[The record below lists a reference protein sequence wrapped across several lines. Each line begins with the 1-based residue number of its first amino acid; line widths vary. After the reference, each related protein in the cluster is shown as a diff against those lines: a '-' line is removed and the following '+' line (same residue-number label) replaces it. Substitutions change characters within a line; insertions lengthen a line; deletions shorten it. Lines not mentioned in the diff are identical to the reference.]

1 MRLTKLSLIALT
13 LFVALALPAAAQ
25 SLQHR
30 ESTWD
35 TDFGSMTLVQEGPL
49 VWGTYEYHDGQVI
62 GALQGGTLYG
72 FWWEDDFE
80 PGTGPGDQWCGPLIF
95 TFDAK
100 ASSFKGAWGAHEN
113 GVDSFAG
120 IDGSQAWTG
129 SRTAGTF
136 DPAAR

>member
-1 MRLTKLSLIALT
+1 MRLTKLPLIALA
-13 LFVALALPAAAQ
+13 LFVTLALPAAAQ

-35 TDFGSMTLVQEGPL
+35 TNFGPMTLVQEGPL
-49 VWGTYEYHDGQVI
+49 VWGTYEYHDGQLI
-62 GALQGGTLYG
+62 GALV
-72 FWWEDDFE
+72 
-80 PGTGPGDQWCGPLIF
+80 F

-100 ASSFKGAWGAHEN
+100 AAAFKGAWGAYEN

-129 SRTAGTF
+129 SRSAGTF
-136 DPAAR
+136 DPAGR